1 MNSIQFGWSVQP
13 QEIKAT
19 TADPNQDEDTL
30 DHTKPS
36 ENEESNKAEDE
47 KERKERTGI
56 SNNMSNKYKHAINE
70 KWRKIS

>member
-1 MNSIQFGWSVQP
+1 MNSIQFEWSVQP

-36 ENEESNKAEDE
+36 ENVESDKAEDE
-47 KERKERTGI
+47 KERKERT
-56 SNNMSNKYKHAINE
+56 NRH
-70 KWRKIS
+70 